1 MKTDDIILRTE
12 KLDKWF
18 GVTHANCEIDFSLK
32 KGEVRGLLGENGS
45 GKSTLTSQICGIL
58 KPTSGKMYVN
68 GEEYAPASPVEANQK
83 RVAMVVQELG
93 VLDTLPVFMNMFMGN
108 TEKFTHGGILDV
120 GAMNRE
126 AIEELKKYGF
136 NSIPTQMLAQE
147 LSIEQ
152 KKLVE
157 LTKALSRDP
166 DILVLDEITQAL
178 SHDNREILYKIIEDF
193 KAAGHSVIMISH
205 DLEETLDICDS
216 ITVLRDG
223 ALIRTMEKDEFDL
236 NQIKRLMVGR
246 EMNEHYYREDQQETH
261 GERVV
266 LSVDGMETSSL
277 HNISFKL
284 YEGEILGV
292 CGLSDGGIHDLGR
305 ALFGKDQIKKGT
317 VTIHTQNGDK
327 KVKKSSDITK
337 NRGAYLSK
345 DRDSEGLMLKASVA
359 LNIQVPSLKKLS
371 GKMGFINPSEEYKI
385 AEDARKNFGI
395 KCVSVDSPVNSMSGG
410 NKQKVNLSRWLI
422 KDLDFIILDC
432 PTRGVD
438 VGVKAYIY
446 DVLRKEAKEKN
457 RAILLISD
465 ELPEVMGM
473 SDRLLVMRQG
483 EIKCE
488 ISRSEIFSTEKIME
502 VMI

>member
-1 MKTDDIILRTE
+1 MKMDEYILRTE

-18 GVTHANCEIDFSLK
+18 GVTHANNKIDFSLK

-45 GKSTLTSQICGIL
+45 GKSTLTSQICGIIQ
-58 KPTSGKMYVN
+58 PTSGKMFVN
-68 GEEYAPASPVEANQK
+68 DEEYAPKNPIEANNRK
-83 RVAMVVQELG
+83 VAMVVQELG
-93 VLDTLPVFMNMFMGN
+93 VLGTLTVAMNMFMGN
-108 TEKFTHGGILDV
+108 TERFTHGGILDIK
-120 GAMNRE
+120 AMNRE
-126 AIEELKKYGF
+126 AAAQLNKYGF
-136 NSIPTQMLAQE
+136 GNISTQMLAQD

-157 LTKALSRDP
+157 LTKALSRNP

-178 SHDNREILYKIIEDF
+178 SHDNREILYGIIRDF
-193 KAAGHSVIMISH
+193 TAAGHSIIMISH
-205 DLEETLDICDS
+205 DLEETLEICDS

-223 ALIRTMEKDEFDL
+223 ALIQTMDKKDFEI
-236 NQIKRLMVGR
+236 NEIKRLMVGR
-246 EMNEHYYREDQQETH
+246 EMNGQYYREDLEESH
-261 GERVV
+261 GDKVV
-266 LSVDGMETSSL
+266 LSVDHLETDSL
-277 HNISFKL
+277 HNVSFKL

-292 CGLSDGGIHDLGR
+292 CGLSDGGIHDLGK
-305 ALFGKDQIKKGT
+305 ALFVKDHIKAGT
-317 VTIHTQNGDK
+317 ITIHTENGDK
-327 KVKKSSDITK
+327 QVKKSSDITK
-337 NRGAYLSK
+337 NKGAYLSK
-345 DRDSEGLMLKASVA
+345 DRDSEGLMLKASVG
-359 LNIQVPSLKKLS
+359 LNIQVPSLKRLS
-371 GKMGFINPSEEYKI
+371 GKFGFVSPTEEKKL
-385 AEDARKNFGI
+385 AEEAKRTFGI
-395 KCVSVDSPVNSMSGG
+395 KCVSIDSPVNSMSGG
-410 NKQKVNLSRWLI
+410 NKQKVNLSRWLL

-446 DVLRKEAKEKN
+446 DVLRREAKEKN

-473 SDRLLVMRQG
+473 SDRLLVMKRG